1 MAKRGEE
8 ASYISY
14 DEAVRIIL
22 SQRWTQ
28 IDSEEVAVSDAIGKI
43 SVTDVYCG
51 KNVPE
56 YNRSAVDGYATRS
69 EITENASESKPV
81 KIWSQSRG
89 TGEQKPVIP
98 VSTGDTL
105 PENTDSVIMFED
117 TVQVGSDIFALRSVR
132 PWENI
137 SLKGED
143 LRNDSVIIKAGSR
156 IDPENLAAAFA
167 CRISRIRVYRDIM
180 LAVLSTGDEIV
191 SGKVPNYTQPLILS
205 YFSMPFLRTADAG
218 VVGDTEEDI
227 TDRVIRTLE
236 TCNVLVVTGGS
247 GPGKHD
253 LVREILGSM
262 GIPLFQGIKIK
273 PGRTVSAFNVGGK
286 LVLSVSGLPVAA
298 IVSVEALLWPFLEIM
313 IGYRKRRV
321 FVMAKVEGTVNAD
334 PGIRSY
340 VKVKLKF
347 SDQGYVCSPLR
358 VSGSGILSTLLE
370 SSGTLTIEEGT
381 EGINNGET
389 VKVELNGVK

>member
-1 MAKRGEE
+1 MAKSWEK

-14 DEAVRIIL
+14 DDAVRIIL
-22 SQRWTQ
+22 SQRWTP
-28 IDSEEVAVSDAIGKI
+28 IESEEVAVSDSMGKI
-43 SVTDVYCG
+43 SVSDVYCG
-51 KNVPE
+51 RNVPE

-69 EITENASESKPV
+69 ETTANASESKPV
-81 KIWSQSRG
+81 KIWSQSG
-89 TGEQKPVIP
+89 GADGQKSVVP
-98 VSTGDTL
+98 VSTGDTI
-105 PENTDSVIMFED
+105 PENADSVIMFED
-117 TVQVGSDIFALRSVR
+117 TVHVGSDIFALRSVR
-132 PWENI
+132 PWENVSFI
-137 SLKGED
+137 GED
-143 LRNDSVIIKAGSR
+143 LRHDTVIIKAGSR

-167 CRISRIRVYRDIM
+167 CRINRIRVYRNFI
-180 LAVLSTGDEIV
+180 LSVLSTGDEIV

-205 YFSMPFLRTADAG
+205 YFSMPFLQTADAG
-218 VVGDTEEDI
+218 VVGDKKEDI

-236 TCNVLVVTGGS
+236 TCNALVVTGGS
-247 GPGKHD
+247 GPGTHD

-262 GIPLFQGIKIK
+262 GVPLFQGIKIK

-298 IVSVEALLWPFLEIM
+298 LVSVEALLWPFLELM
-313 IGYRKRRV
+313 IGYRKNRV
-321 FVMAKVEGTVNAD
+321 VVMARVEGTVNAD

-358 VSGSGILSTLLE
+358 ISGSGILSTLLE

>member
-1 MAKRGEE
+1 MAKSWEK

-14 DEAVRIIL
+14 DDAVSIIL
-22 SQRWTQ
+22 SQRWTP
-28 IDSEEVAVSDAIGKI
+28 IESEEVAVSDSLGKI

-51 KNVPE
+51 RNVPE
-56 YNRSAVDGYATRS
+56 HNRSAVDGYATRS
-69 EITENASESKPV
+69 EITANASERRPV
-81 KIWSQSRG
+81 KIWSHSHG
-89 TGEQKPVIP
+89 AEVENLVVP
-98 VSTGDTL
+98 VSTGDTI

-117 TVQVGSDIFALRSVR
+117 TVHVGNDIFALRSVR
-132 PWENI
+132 PWENVSFI
-137 SLKGED
+137 GED
-143 LRNDSVIIKAGSR
+143 LRDDSVIIKAGSR

-167 CRISRIRVYRDIM
+167 CRISRISVYRDIM

-205 YFSMPFLRTADAG
+205 YFSMPFLQTVDVG
-218 VVGDTEEDI
+218 VVGDTKEDI
-227 TDRVIRTLE
+227 TDKVIRTLE

-247 GPGKHD
+247 GPGKRD
-253 LVREILGSM
+253 LVRAILGSIGVSM
-262 GIPLFQGIKIK
+262 FQGIRIK

-298 IVSVEALLWPFLEIM
+298 LVSLEALLWPFLELM
-313 IGYRKRRV
+313 IGYRKNRV
-321 FVMAKVEGTVNAD
+321 VVIARVEGKVNAD

-358 VSGSGILSTLLE
+358 ISGSGILSTLLE

-389 VKVELNGVK
+389 VMVELNGVK